1 MMVRVSE
8 TLVRDGRFD
17 TMSECIT
24 TLSPSVLEQFP
35 DLMYRMGELC
45 RFASRFDE
53 ALAWYEQAKER
64 YDLQRD
70 VAGASRALRGQA
82 AVYLDTVRPIKAESL
97 LQEALRLID
106 GQQYREEQA
115 WNRIKA
121 GKALRRFFER
131 FEAQSHP
138 VKR

>member
-1 MMVRVSE
+1 
-8 TLVRDGRFD
+8 
-17 TMSECIT
+17 
-24 TLSPSVLEQFP
+24 
-35 DLMYRMGELC
+35 MYRMGELC